1 MKGGCFMQ
9 FIVRPKMIGE
19 YAFCNGSCGCNSKC
33 TCNGGATYVRKK

>member
-1 MKGGCFMQ
+1 MQ

-19 YAFCNGSCGCNSKC
+19 YAFGNGSCGCNSKCTC